1 MRENPSEPFTVGEG
15 IWEVMAKWLSSE
27 QEAGS
32 TAHPSDLGTLPQHG
46 VIFTLLLHRSSLPA
60 PCYWERGT

>member
-1 MRENPSEPFTVGEG
+1 MKENPSEPFTVGKG

-32 TAHPSDLGTLPQHG
+32 TAHPGDLGTLPQHG
-46 VIFTLLLHRSSLPA
+46 VIFTLLLH
-60 PCYWERGT
+60 

>member
-46 VIFTLLLHRSSLPA
+46 VIFNIASSILITSPML
-60 PCYWERGT
+60 GT